1 VVAFAD
7 PYSNTFVP
15 GTEAAHV
22 LVPIPSLRFTTL
34 SLKWSTYF
42 KQYLAVGQ
50 EGIYKASNGTAFSAY
65 VFSLSEDLLHWGAP
79 QLIRRKRNKKV
90 AGGVVEENYASV
102 LDPAS
107 EDANFN
113 TAGKDAYFFFTRHTQ
128 HNTGEGGC
136 APPGCRDL
144 MREPISF
151 AGTSAS
157 ARATRPMPPH

>member
-1 VVAFAD
+1 
-7 PYSNTFVP
+7 VP
-15 GTEAAHV
+15 
-22 LVPIPSLRFTTL
+22 LPSIDFTLL

-42 KQYLAVGQ
+42 EQYLAVGQ
-50 EGIYKASNGTAFSAY
+50 GIYKAPNGTAFSAY
-65 VFSLSEDLLHWGAP
+65 VFSLSDDLLTWGTP
-79 QLIRRKRNKKV
+79 QLIRRKIKQKIT
-90 AGGVVEENYASV
+90 GGVVDENYASV

-113 TAGKDAYFFFTRHTQ
+113 TVGKDAHFFFTRHTQ

-151 AGTSAS
+151 AGTKVQLQS
-157 ARATRPMPPH
+157 PMILH